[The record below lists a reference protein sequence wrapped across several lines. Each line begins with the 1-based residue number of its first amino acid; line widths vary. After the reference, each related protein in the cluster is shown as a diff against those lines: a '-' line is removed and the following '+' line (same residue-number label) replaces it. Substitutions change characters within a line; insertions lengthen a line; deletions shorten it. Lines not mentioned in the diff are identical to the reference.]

1 VGILLKIFQLLGAK
15 FTKDFVVFLALK
27 VFLTSL
33 VLIALPIALTY
44 YGSTFLT
51 GIYDR
56 VTDYASGQLG
66 SSSLESVVLNVSGLT
81 AFLINHLRLVDAF
94 NVIITAIGLRVLM
107 NLIPFSKV

>member
-1 VGILLKIFQLLGAK
+1 MGILLKIFQLLGAK

-51 GIYDR
+51 GVYDR
-56 VTDYASGQLG
+56 VTDYASGELD
-66 SSSLESVVLNVSGLT
+66 SSLLESVVLNVTGLT
-81 AFLINHLRLVDAF
+81 AFLVNHLRLVDAF
-94 NVIITAIGLRVLM
+94 NVIITAIGLRFLM

>member
-1 VGILLKIFQLLGAK
+1 MGILLKIFQILGAK
-15 FTKDFVVFLALK
+15 FTKDFLIFLALK

-51 GIYDR
+51 GIFDR
-56 VTDYASGQLG
+56 VTDYANSNVG
-66 SSSLESVVLNVSGLT
+66 SSSLESVVINVSGLT
-81 AFLINHLRLVDAF
+81 AFLVNHLRLADAF
-94 NVIITAIGLRVLM
+94 NVIISAIGLRVLM